1 MNTDIDQ
8 DEKGANVKFPPPLVF
23 IGAILLGYAMDYVL
37 PLKIADTIVIMIAG
51 LMLVLIALIV
61 IILAILTFRRAD
73 TSVEP
78 WRPTS
83 AIITGGVF
91 GFSRNPI
98 YLAFCCATIGI
109 GLILNSWWVVLGF
122 IPAATLISVFVIAR
136 EEAYLEDKF
145 AEEYRRYKSRV
156 RRWL

>member
-1 MNTDIDQ
+1 MNTNTDQ
-8 DEKGANVKFPPPLVF
+8 DQKGANVKFPPPLVYL
-23 IGAILLGYAMDYVL
+23 GAILLGYAMHYLL

-83 AIITGGVF
+83 TIITGGVF
-91 GFSRNPI
+91 SVSRNPI
-98 YLAFCCATIGI
+98 YLAFCWAIIGI
-109 GLILNSWWVVLGF
+109 GLILNSWWVLLSF
-122 IPAATLISVFVIAR
+122 IPAATVITVFVIKR
-136 EEAYLEDKF
+136 EEAYLQAKF
-145 AEEYRRYKSRV
+145 GEEYLRYQSRV